1 MVYSMILKHSL
12 SALLFPVWI
21 LVGVA
26 IYAGYGY
33 KNNRLVELA
42 NNPKEENEH
51 SITA

>member
-1 MVYSMILKHSL
+1 MVIKHSL

-33 KNNRLVELA
+33 KKNRQAEVVVE
-42 NNPKEENEH
+42 EDSNEK
-51 SITA
+51 SISAK